1 MKIYKQDNDYTIY
14 QGDSFE
20 VLDTL
25 EEKSIDAIVTDPPY
39 GLTSITKRFGKE
51 DSIPAKEGKDGS
63 FARLSKGFMGKT
75 WDGTGI
81 EYNIEFWKKCFKV
94 LKPGGYLLSFGGTRT
109 FHRIACAIEEA
120 GFEIRDTLMWL
131 YGCYSSDT
139 QVLTNKGWKYF
150 YELDKTE
157 KILQRDKDTNLLS
170 WYQPKEY
177 FEYNIDDDMV
187 HLKNR
192 NTDQLITKN
201 HSVYA
206 KVTMRRKPKERAFNR
221 YEACEL
227 KKSWNIDL
235 PLAGQLINGLKVD
248 NAYIIGWWLTDAY
261 KHKDCNACM
270 FSQSKPRTLNKLKDW
285 LNLHNIKY
293 SEYVKKAKKEN
304 HKEEHVIYI
313 NNSLSLWLR
322 QNFPNRELTMDVLQW
337 DYNSRLQLLE
347 GLMDGDGSIREN
359 SYCEVFY
366 SKNKE
371 RLDIFQA
378 LVVSLNIRSHIDY
391 KKGCV
396 YFNVKKN
403 TTQLQNKHKLDNVHY
418 VGKVYCLKTETGAF
432 VVRRNGKA
440 FISGNSGFPKSQN
453 VGLAIDKK
461 NGIDNRTGSVIK
473 GVGTNNTNSMKNGLS
488 CSQEFKHFYEE
499 RKAQNKYAGY
509 GTCLKPAYEP
519 IIMARKPVEGTVA
532 DNMLKYG
539 VGGINIDEC
548 RVGDEYFT
556 ITNGDYDN
564 NENQSCFGNIKRTPK
579 EYHGRFPANV
589 ITDGSD
595 EVKANMPD
603 TKSNGGKTTMSD
615 FSKYK
620 GSMMNTF
627 NLKENSSRKD
637 SNYIAP
643 KDEGSA
649 CRYFYCAKAS
659 KKDRDEGLEEFT
671 LSKATD
677 GCIRNNQET
686 VREFGANSSL
696 RRNSHPTVKP
706 TELMQYLVRLVAPK
720 GAVVLDPF
728 CGSGSTGKACMY
740 ENTERN
746 ANYKFIGI
754 EMTEEY
760 LPIIV
765 ARIDYAKNKKDFE
778 KIKEAKAKGYEQIK
792 LF

>member
-81 EYNIEFWKKCFKV
+81 EYNVEFWKKCFKV
-94 LKPGGYLLSFGGTRT
+94 LKPGGYLLAFGGTRT
-109 FHRIACAIEEA
+109 FHRIACAIEDA

-157 KILQRDKDTNLLS
+157 KILQWDKDTNLLS

-293 SEYVKKAKKEN
+293 SEYVKKAKNEN

-461 NGIDNRTGSVIK
+461 NGLQGQRGIGGFNVS
-473 GVGTNNTNSMKNGLS
+473 GL
-488 CSQEFKHFYEE
+488 QEQSN
-499 RKAQNKYAGY
+499 RKAKLYIGSETDGSKQSAYIDYKCEDSKKYAGY

-548 RVGDEYFT
+548 RVGDETVSIHNAPIGTFAGGERERGSD
-556 ITNGDYDN
+556 TNSYR
-564 NENQSCFGNIKRTPK
+564 ESQ
-579 EYHGRFPANV
+579 GRFPANV

-595 EVKANMPD
+595 EVKANMPN
-603 TKSNGGKTTMSD
+603 TKSAPRTETIGGTGGIGMATN
-615 FSKYK
+615 FHR
-620 GSMMNTF
+620 GSET
-627 NLKENSSRKD
+627 SPYD
-637 SNYIAP
+637 
-643 KDEGSA
+643 DEGSA

-659 KKDRDEGLEEFT
+659 KKDRDEGLEEFEEKQT
-671 LSKATD
+671 TD

-686 VREFGANSSL
+686 ARKFGANSSL
-696 RRNSHPTVKP
+696 RHNSHPTVKP

-765 ARIDYAKNKKDFE
+765 ARIDYAKNKKDIE

>member
-51 DSIPAKEGKDGS
+51 DSAPAKEGKDGS
-63 FARLSKGFMGKT
+63 LARSSKGVMGKT

-81 EYNIEFWKKCFKV
+81 EYNVEFWKKCFKV

-131 YGCYSSDT
+131 YG
-139 QVLTNKGWKYF
+139 
-150 YELDKTE
+150 
-157 KILQRDKDTNLLS
+157 
-170 WYQPKEY
+170 
-177 FEYNIDDDMV
+177 
-187 HLKNR
+187 
-192 NTDQLITKN
+192 
-201 HSVYA
+201 
-206 KVTMRRKPKERAFNR
+206 
-221 YEACEL
+221 
-227 KKSWNIDL
+227 
-235 PLAGQLINGLKVD
+235 
-248 NAYIIGWWLTDAY
+248 
-261 KHKDCNACM
+261 
-270 FSQSKPRTLNKLKDW
+270 
-285 LNLHNIKY
+285 
-293 SEYVKKAKKEN
+293 
-304 HKEEHVIYI
+304 
-313 NNSLSLWLR
+313 
-322 QNFPNRELTMDVLQW
+322 
-337 DYNSRLQLLE
+337 
-347 GLMDGDGSIREN
+347 
-359 SYCEVFY
+359 
-366 SKNKE
+366 
-371 RLDIFQA
+371 
-378 LVVSLNIRSHIDY
+378 
-391 KKGCV
+391 
-396 YFNVKKN
+396 
-403 TTQLQNKHKLDNVHY
+403 
-418 VGKVYCLKTETGAF
+418 
-432 VVRRNGKA
+432 
-440 FISGNSGFPKSQN
+440 SGFPKSQN

-461 NGIDNRTGSVIK
+461 NGVKSVDTGIESPNAGPNCTKENTLYESGTVEKKFTIK
-473 GVGTNNTNSMKNGLS
+473 
-488 CSQEFKHFYEE
+488 Q
-499 RKAQNKYAGY
+499 AQNEYAGY

-548 RVGDEYFT
+548 RVGNDLIKGGT
-556 ITNGDYDN
+556 APKMGTGDLGICNFKNRNAERIYYP
-564 NENQSCFGNIKRTPK
+564 E
-579 EYHGRFPANV
+579 HLGRFPANV

-595 EVKANMPD
+595 EVKANMPY
-603 TKSNGGKTTMSD
+603 TKSTGQTSYLPNFKDS
-615 FSKYK
+615 K
-620 GSMMNTF
+620 GSHLSFGQNDKPLSRIASNTIYA
-627 NLKENSSRKD
+627 N
-637 SNYIAP
+637 
-643 KDEGSA
+643 DEGSA

-671 LSKATD
+671 LSKTTD

-686 VREFGANSSL
+686 ARKFGANSSL
-696 RRNSHPTVKP
+696 RHNIHPTVKP
-706 TELMQYLVRLVAPK
+706 TELMQYLIRLVVPR
-720 GAVVLDPF
+720 GGCVLDPF